1 MDKFKLPLI
10 LAIFASLAFGCDQTP
25 VFPVEP
31 QIEFLDISPKQAT
44 HLRDSVVIKFRFQ
57 DGDGNIGQDESGEND
72 LLIID
77 ARYEDPTN
85 GLSRQAAT
93 IGYSM
98 MNLTP
103 DARKPAIQGEIS
115 VVIPIVANLPGDT
128 SEQVRYQIELKDR
141 AGNIATGTDGSTTI
155 YTDFITISR

>member
-1 MDKFKLPLI
+1 MYKLKLPLI
-10 LAIFASLAFGCDQTP
+10 LAILASLAFGCDQSP
-25 VFPVEP
+25 VFPLEP
-31 QIEFLDISPKQAT
+31 QIEFMDISPKEAI

-57 DGDGNIGQDESGEND
+57 DGDGDIGQDDSGEND

-77 ARYEDPTN
+77 ARYEDPSN
-85 GLSRQAAT
+85 GITRQDAT

-115 VVIPIVANLPGDT
+115 VTIPVVYNLAGRRD
-128 SEQVRYQIELKDR
+128 EQVRFQIELRDR
-141 AGNIATGTDGSTTI
+141 AGNTATGMDGSTTI
-155 YTDFITISR
+155 YTDYIRVYR